1 MSRYAVTYRID
12 GGPGLNGWAERTC
25 HGVSVYANK
34 DDMTPVNGATIV
46 TYSDVPTEVHVVPTT
61 KDCNGDGSV
70 AVYDKC
76 AVNLLEQIERN
87 TRMIGTGPTEPTPPP
102 PVRSMFI
109 VDAGKKLDEPITSR
123 NYGISA
129 PASYAWFTMASFD
142 ADGNAL
148 FGSASDHTIRSTAEG
163 DVVRFVV
170 PINDQELTEGIS
182 LNWAAIPTGE
192 APRTV
197 KLRAAVSTSA
207 DYVFDDAQEPFYD
220 AAFSGEGQLVTTQL
234 TGNAPLG
241 HYAIVEIM
249 GRNVVFYD
257 GLSGAHIVSTQAV
270 NAVNKLVKG
279 HTYAFVR
286 VHPADDFT
294 NVGAPAGADSGVF
307 TATSD
312 WPNQWMDTFV
322 WDITHSMPSIAY
334 NTTGVMV
341 TADVVVD
348 TLAKPARV
356 GIRIVASEPLF
367 ALSASTVQSTN
378 GMHNTY
384 YDMPLEVVSG
394 TEVLAPLGGK
404 VLYESFNL
412 NQTKGE

>member
-1 MSRYAVTYRID
+1 ML
-12 GGPGLNGWAERTC
+12 G
-25 HGVSVYANK
+25 
-34 DDMTPVNGATIV
+34 
-46 TYSDVPTEVHVVPTT
+46 TE
-61 KDCNGDGSV
+61 
-70 AVYDKC
+70 
-76 AVNLLEQIERN
+76 
-87 TRMIGTGPTEPTPPP
+87 PTEPTPPP

-109 VDAGKKLDEPITSR
+109 VDAGKKLDAPITSR

-129 PASYAWFTMASFD
+129 PATYARFAMASFD
-142 ADGNAL
+142 ADGKAQ
-148 FGSASDHTIRSTAEG
+148 FGAASAHTIRSTAEG

-182 LNWAAIPTGE
+182 LSGAATPTGE

-220 AAFSGEGQLVTTQL
+220 AAFSGEDQLVTTQL

-257 GLSGAHIVSTQAV
+257 GSSGAHIVSTQAV
-270 NAVNKLVKG
+270 NAVNKLVKR

-286 VHPADDFT
+286 VNPADDFT
-294 NVGAPAGADSGVF
+294 NVGAPAGANSGVF

-334 NTTGVMV
+334 NTTGVEV
-341 TADVVVD
+341 TADVVIVD
-348 TLAKPARV
+348 EDGRQPQVGAKLT
-356 GIRIVASEPLF
+356 ASEPLF
-367 ALSASTVQSTN
+367 REPASTVQVTN
-378 GMHNTY
+378 MTQQAP
-384 YDMPLEVVSG
+384 YDLPLKVLSA

-404 VLYESFNL
+404 VLYEAVQF
-412 NQTKGE
+412 EPM

>member
-1 MSRYAVTYRID
+1 ML
-12 GGPGLNGWAERTC
+12 G
-25 HGVSVYANK
+25 
-34 DDMTPVNGATIV
+34 
-46 TYSDVPTEVHVVPTT
+46 TE
-61 KDCNGDGSV
+61 
-70 AVYDKC
+70 
-76 AVNLLEQIERN
+76 
-87 TRMIGTGPTEPTPPP
+87 PTEPTPPP

-109 VDAGKKLDEPITSR
+109 VDAGKKLDAPITSR

-129 PASYAWFTMASFD
+129 PATYAWFTMASFD
-142 ADGNAL
+142 ADGKAQ
-148 FGSASDHTIRSTAEG
+148 FGGASDHTIRSTAEG

-182 LNWAAIPTGE
+182 LSGAATPTGE

-220 AAFSGEGQLVTTQL
+220 AAFSGEDQLVTTQL

-257 GLSGAHIVSTQAV
+257 GSSGAHIVSTQAV
-270 NAVNKLVKG
+270 NAVNKLVKW

-286 VHPADDFT
+286 VNPADDFT
-294 NVGAPAGADSGVF
+294 NVGAPAGANSGVF

-312 WPNQWMDTFV
+312 WPNQWLDTFV
-322 WDITHSMPSIAY
+322 WDITHSMPYIAY
-334 NTTGVMV
+334 NTTGVEV

-348 TLAKPARV
+348 TLAKPTRV

-404 VLYESFNL
+404 VLYEL
-412 NQTKGE
+412 MQLDIIK

>member
-12 GGPGLNGWAERTC
+12 GGPGLSGWAERTC
-25 HGVSVYANK
+25 NSVNVYANK
-34 DDMTPVNGATIV
+34 DDMTPVAGATIV

-61 KDCNGDGSV
+61 KDCNGAGSV
-70 AVYDKC
+70 SVYDRC
-76 AVNLLEQIERN
+76 AVDLLAQIERN
-87 TRMIGTGPTEPTPPP
+87 TRMLGTEPTEPTPPP

-109 VDAGKKLDEPITSR
+109 VDAGKKLDAP

-129 PASYAWFTMASFD
+129 LATYVWFTMASFD
-142 ADGNAL
+142 ADGKAQ
-148 FGSASDHTIRSTAEG
+148 FGGASDHTIRSTAEG

-182 LNWAAIPTGE
+182 LNGAATPTGE

-207 DYVFDDAQEPFYD
+207 DYVFDDAQYPFYD
-220 AAFSGEGQLVTTQL
+220 AAFSGEYQLATTQL

-249 GRNVVFYD
+249 GRNVIFYD
-257 GLSGAHIVSTQAV
+257 GSSGAHIVSTQAV
-270 NAVNKLVKG
+270 NAVNKLVAW

-286 VHPADDFT
+286 VNPADDFT
-294 NVGAPAGADSGVF
+294 NVGAPAGANSGVF

-312 WPNQWMDTFV
+312 WPNQWMYTFV

-348 TLAKPARV
+348 TLANPPRV

-367 ALSASTVQSTN
+367 ALSASTVQLTN

-384 YDMPLEVVSG
+384 YDMPLEVVSA

-404 VLYESFNL
+404 VLYEVVQS
-412 NQTKGE
+412 QPM

>member
-1 MSRYAVTYRID
+1 ML
-12 GGPGLNGWAERTC
+12 G
-25 HGVSVYANK
+25 
-34 DDMTPVNGATIV
+34 
-46 TYSDVPTEVHVVPTT
+46 TE
-61 KDCNGDGSV
+61 
-70 AVYDKC
+70 
-76 AVNLLEQIERN
+76 
-87 TRMIGTGPTEPTPPP
+87 PTEPT

-109 VDAGKKLDEPITSR
+109 VDAGKKLDAPITSR

-129 PASYAWFTMASFD
+129 PATYALFAMASFD
-142 ADGNAL
+142 ADGKWMAI
-148 FGSASDHTIRSTAEG
+148 GDASDHTIRSTAEG

-182 LNWAAIPTGE
+182 LNGAAASTGE
-192 APRTV
+192 GPRTV

-207 DYVFDDAQEPFYD
+207 DYVFDDAQAPFYD
-220 AAFSGEGQLVTTQL
+220 AAFSGEDQLATTQL

-257 GLSGAHIVSTQAV
+257 GAHIVSTQAV
-270 NAVNKLVKG
+270 NAVNMLVPG
-279 HTYAFVR
+279 HTYAFKKVN
-286 VHPADDFT
+286 PNDDFT
-294 NVGAPAGADSGVF
+294 NVGAPAGANSGVF

-322 WDITHSMPSIAY
+322 WDITHSMPYIAY
-334 NTTGVMV
+334 NTTGVEV

-348 TLAKPARV
+348 TLAEPTRV

-404 VLYESFNL
+404 VLYELMQLDIN
-412 NQTKGE
+412 